1 MSASD
6 FPLPSLA
13 PLLDRLLAEVTDGRG
28 FVLVKGLPVQRWS
41 RLQVRGRLWWGLV
54 SGPVTGLTG
63 SRVTG
68 LPSFTRSVGAALAG
82 NGPGLA
88 RLHVDST
95 LAYPYVSYSRA
106 TSPETLARP
115 RPIPH

>member
-54 SGPVTGLTG
+54 SGTW
-63 SRVTG
+63 
-68 LPSFTRSVGAALAG
+68 
-82 NGPGLA
+82 
-88 RLHVDST
+88 
-95 LAYPYVSYSRA
+95 
-106 TSPETLARP
+106 
-115 RPIPH
+115 